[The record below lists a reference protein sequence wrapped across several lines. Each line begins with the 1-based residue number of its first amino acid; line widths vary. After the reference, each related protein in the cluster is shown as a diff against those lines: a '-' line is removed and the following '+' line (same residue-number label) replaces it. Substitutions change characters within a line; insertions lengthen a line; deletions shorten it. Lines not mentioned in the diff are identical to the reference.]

1 MNVLKRCC
9 MRSLKENRKRTAV
22 TIVGVILAAALITGV
37 ASLAESLRASLIY
50 YEQRA
55 NGNFHYC
62 FTGVS
67 GENLKY
73 FRNNANIKSLGLA
86 RVVGYAVLEGSDN
99 PDKPYLYIREMD
111 EECMEALYLQL
122 GEGRLPQSDDELVI
136 ARHIRY
142 NGMVDLKVGDTL
154 TLQVGNR
161 MSDGYLLDQGNP
173 YSYELE
179 TLIPVLEKTYTIVG
193 VVERPGE
200 LVEDRYAPGYS
211 VFSCMDEENVK
222 TGTYTGAAT
231 PAETGAYTG
240 TATSAETGAYA
251 GAGSPTE
258 TGAYKDTGAY
268 PYTGTY
274 EVYATYTTRGLKNAD
289 RVTAGILG
297 ISVEQYQK
305 REFGIDS
312 NIQTGEE
319 HAPGEY
325 ESSSNASEE
334 YKSGGQIASEVIEN
348 WQLIKWQ
355 MLRFSSGI
363 MVTVYG
369 MSVLAVL
376 VVIVCSVFCIRN
388 SFVISLTEKM
398 KLYGRLSSV
407 GTTSVQQRKIVYYE
421 AAFIGFVG
429 IPLGILSG
437 LGASVVLV
445 KVVSGLIE
453 DAMNIPL
460 VFGVSVPAVLLAVVL
475 SGVTVFFSAMQSA
488 RRASKISPISA
499 IRSNDS
505 VKIAKREM
513 KCPRLIDGLFGV
525 GGRIAW
531 RNLRRAKRKYRTTV
545 VSIVISVAVFI
556 GLTTFMQLLQYASG
570 MHYENRPYQMYVG
583 INGSD
588 SYETAQRIAALE
600 DVQAADIYR
609 VVHLSAA
616 YAELPLTEG
625 FKQMFLSDDGSYS
638 LPEYSTVLV
647 CSLGEEGYARFCGDI
662 GVDMAEAQDKAIA
675 LVRYETFDY
684 VDGKTYVYEGNVAEF
699 QSGDMITIYGDT
711 EEGITPELS
720 LDLEILTQTQEKP
733 MAMYAIKYNTVVLVV
748 SDQMMDS
755 MGFSEMSSNRYNV
768 RNTWVYI
775 VTQDAGK
782 VEQIIRGDIQPS
794 SFTITNLAA
803 QAKEERSMYLVIAI
817 FLYGF
822 ITVVALIG
830 ITNIFNTIT
839 TNMELRA
846 PEFAMLRAVGMTGG
860 EFRRMI
866 WLEGLF
872 YGGKALLIGIPAGI
886 VLSILF
892 HLIFSEGIVMEYQP
906 PILGIIFAIIAV
918 AALLYGIMH
927 YSMSKINRKNIV
939 DTIRN
944 ENL

>member
-22 TIVGVILAAALITGV
+22 TIVGVILATALITGV
-37 ASLAESLRASLIY
+37 ACLAESMRASLIY
-50 YEQRA
+50 YEQRV

-73 FRNNANIKSLGLA
+73 FRNNTNIESIGLA

-111 EECMEALYLQL
+111 EKCMEALYLQL
-122 GEGRLPQSDDELVI
+122 VEGRLPQKDDELVI
-136 ARHIRY
+136 GRHIRY
-142 NGMVDLKVGDTL
+142 NGMVDFKVGDTL

-161 MSDGYLLDQGNP
+161 MSEGYFLDQSNP
-173 YSYELE
+173 YTYDSEALEL
-179 TLIPVLEKTYTIVG
+179 VLEKTYTIVG

-211 VFSCMDEENVK
+211 VFSLMDEE
-222 TGTYTGAAT
+222 TAGTGAH
-231 PAETGAYTG
+231 AEA
-240 TATSAETGAYA
+240 
-251 GAGSPTE
+251 
-258 TGAYKDTGAY
+258 
-268 PYTGTY
+268 GTY
-274 EVYATYTTRGLKNAD
+274 EVYATYTNRGLKNAD
-289 RVTAGILG
+289 KVTAGILG
-297 ISVEQYQK
+297 VSEEQYLK
-305 REFGIDS
+305 YGYGIS
-312 NIQTGEE
+312 PNAQAGEVYESGE
-319 HAPGEY
+319 HESGENESGEY
-325 ESSSNASEE
+325 M
-334 YKSGGQIASEVIEN
+334 SGEQIASEVLEN
-348 WQLIKWQ
+348 WALIKWLL
-355 MLRFSSGI
+355 LRFSSGI
-363 MVTVYG
+363 MNMVYG
-369 MSVLAVL
+369 MSALAVL

-388 SFVISLTEKM
+388 SFLISLTEKM

-407 GTTSVQQRKIVYYE
+407 GTTSKQQRKIVYYE
-421 AAFIGFVG
+421 AVFIGIVG
-429 IPLGILSG
+429 IPFGILSG
-437 LGASVVLV
+437 LAASVVLV
-445 KVVSGLIE
+445 KVVSRLVE
-453 DAMNIPL
+453 DATDIPL
-460 VFGVSVPAVLLAVVL
+460 VFGVSVPAILLAVVL
-475 SGVTVFFSAMQSA
+475 SGVTVFFSAMHSSRQA
-488 RRASKISPISA
+488 AKISPISA

-505 VKIAKREM
+505 IKIEKQEL
-513 KCPRLIDGLFGV
+513 KCPRLINSLFGV

-625 FKQMFLSDDGSYS
+625 FKQGFLSDDGSYS

-647 CSLGEEGYARFCGDI
+647 CSLGEEGYARFCEDI
-662 GVDMAEAQDKAIA
+662 GVDVAEAQDKAIA
-675 LVRYETFDY
+675 LVRYERFDY

-733 MAMYAIKYNTVVLVV
+733 MALYAIKYNTLVLVV

-755 MGFSEMSSNRYNV
+755 MGFREMSSNVYNV

-775 VTQDAGK
+775 VTQDTGK
-782 VEQIIRGDIQPS
+782 VEQLIRSDIQPS
-794 SFTITNLAA
+794 SFTITNLTA

-872 YGGKALLIGIPAGI
+872 YGGKALLIGIPAGS
-886 VLSILF
+886 VLSVLF
-892 HLIFSEGIVMEYQP
+892 HLFFSQGIVMKYKP
-906 PILGIIFAIIAV
+906 PVLGIILSIMAV
-918 AALLYGIMH
+918 VVLLYGIMH
-927 YSMSKINRKNIV
+927 YSMNKINRKNIV

>member
-1 MNVLKRCC
+1 MNVLRRCC

-37 ASLAESLRASLIY
+37 ACLAESLRASLIY
-50 YEQRA
+50 YEQKA

-73 FRNNANIKSLGLA
+73 FRNNANIKDLGLA

-111 EECMEALYLQL
+111 EKGMEALYLKL
-122 GEGRLPQSDDELVI
+122 SEGRLPQRDDELVI
-136 ARHIRY
+136 GRHIRH
-142 NGMVDLKVGDTL
+142 NGMVDLQVGDTL
-154 TLQVGNR
+154 TLQIGNR
-161 MSDGYLLDQGNP
+161 MSDGYLLGQGNP
-173 YSYELE
+173 YSYDLE
-179 TLIPVLEKTYTIVG
+179 ALIPVLEKTYTIVG

-211 VFSCMDEENVK
+211 VFSYMGE
-222 TGTYTGAAT
+222 
-231 PAETGAYTG
+231 ETGK
-240 TATSAETGAYA
+240 TGAYA
-251 GAGSPTE
+251 GTGADTE
-258 TGAYKDTGAY
+258 TDRDEGTNPHEDTGAHEE
-268 PYTGTY
+268 TGTY
-274 EVYATYTTRGLKNAD
+274 EVYATYTTRGLKHSD
-289 RVTAGILG
+289 QVTAGILG
-297 ISVEQYQK
+297 ISEEQYLK
-305 REFGIDS
+305 GELGINS
-312 NIQTGEE
+312 SMLAEEE
-319 HAPGEY
+319 HPAEEY
-325 ESSSNASEE
+325 DSGPNESEEYKSEE
-334 YKSGGQIASEVIEN
+334 YKSGGQIASKVIEN

-369 MSVLAVL
+369 MSALAVL

-407 GTTSVQQRKIVYYE
+407 GTTSRQQRKIVYYE
-421 AAFIGFVG
+421 AAFIGLVG

-437 LGASVVLV
+437 LAASVVLV

-453 DAMNIPL
+453 DATNIAL
-460 VFGVSVPAVLLAVVL
+460 VFGVSVPAILLAVVL

-556 GLTTFMQLLQYASG
+556 GLTTFMQLLQFASG

-675 LVRYETFDY
+675 LVRYEMFDY

-872 YGGKALLIGIPAGI
+872 YGGKALLIGIPVGI
-886 VLSILF
+886 VLSIMF
-892 HLIFSEGIVMEYQP
+892 HLIFSEGIVMKYQP
-906 PILGIIFAIIAV
+906 PVFGITLSIIAV
-918 AALLYGIMH
+918 AVLLYGIMH

-939 DTIRN
+939 ETIRN